1 MNKLRAV
8 TVVGLAFGLVLS
20 VTPNLQARGSK
31 PASTAPGTYKQW
43 GRDIDEI
50 EILKTFKISDYDT
63 IAVKPFDTSSTP
75 MPEKDDRSYS
85 SIKTV
90 LDSYT
95 ETLIEGLRGEL
106 KAHAK
111 VEQAGGT
118 TKGAKTLIVR
128 GKVES
133 LSPGSRTKRYVGGF
147 GAGASG
153 TKISGDLVDAA
164 SGKVLAHFSQER
176 RSAGSFK
183 FAGGS
188 DQQVMRDSI
197 HAAAEDIAHI
207 LDAF

>member
-1 MNKLRAV
+1 MKRLRTASGL
-8 TVVGLAFGLVLS
+8 GLAFGIILS
-20 VTPNLQARGSK
+20 ITPNLHARGSK
-31 PASTAPGTYKQW
+31 PAPTAPGTYKEW

-50 EILKTFKISDYDT
+50 EILKTFKMSDYDT
-63 IAVKPFDTSSTP
+63 IAVQSFDTSATP
-75 MPEKDDRSYS
+75 MPDKEDRSYGT
-85 SIKTV
+85 IKTV

-95 ETLIEGLRGEL
+95 ESLVEALRGEL
-106 KAHAK
+106 KAKAK
-111 VEQAGGT
+111 VEMASGT
-118 TKGAKTLIVR
+118 PKAARTLIVR
-128 GKVES
+128 GKVDS
-133 LSPGSRTKRYVGGF
+133 LSPGSRAKRYVGGF

-153 TKISGDLVDAA
+153 TKIRGDLVDAA
-164 SGKVLAHFSQER
+164 SGKTLAHFTQER

>member
-1 MNKLRAV
+1 MNKLRTASM
-8 TVVGLAFGLVLS
+8 VGLAVGLALS
-20 VTPNLQARGSK
+20 VVPDLHARGSK

-50 EILKTFKISDYDT
+50 EIVKTFKISDYDT

-75 MPEKDDRSYS
+75 MPEKDDRSYAT
-85 SIKTV
+85 IKTV

-95 ETLIEGLRGEL
+95 ETLIEALRGEL

-111 VEQAGGT
+111 VEQATGT
-118 TKGAKTLIVR
+118 PKSAKTLIVR

-133 LSPGSRTKRYVGGF
+133 LSPGSRTKRYIGGF

-153 TKISGDLVDAA
+153 TKISCDLVDAA
-164 SGKVLAHFSQER
+164 SGKVVARFTQER

-183 FAGGS
+183 FGGGS